1 MPIAPTYAVRET
13 ATNLRRNV
21 LMTLAAIVTMTIAMI
36 MTTAISLGFFGAGL
50 LVANQ
55 IGEMKELYYD
65 KLEVSIYL
73 KDDINAGQREAVT
86 AQLDSSPE
94 VAAGLRRNLT
104 MTIAM
109 IMTTAISLAFF
120 GAGLLVANQIG
131 DMKELYFDKLE
142 VSIYLK
148 DNATPV
154 QREAITSQLNASPE
168 IASFDYLDKK
178 AAYERFKKLFKGN
191 PQLISQATEDDLPAT
206 YLVRMKDPERYTIL
220 AQQFPNGKNGVD
232 QVQGQSEVL
241 DRIFSLFNG
250 VRNAAIA
257 LALLQ
262 ALAALLLI
270 SNTIQVA
277 AFNRRVETGIM
288 RLVGASRWYTQLPFV
303 LEAAL
308 AGLAGAV
315 LAVLG
320 LIAAKFLFVDK
331 TLAEPIRSGIVPP
344 IDLGSILAISPYVA
358 GVGVILASV
367 AAYVT
372 LRLYVRL

>member
-1 MPIAPTYAVRET
+1 MRLNFVFT
-13 ATNLRRNV
+13 
-21 LMTLAAIVTMTIAMI
+21 
-36 MTTAISLGFFGAGL
+36 
-50 LVANQ
+50 
-55 IGEMKELYYD
+55 
-65 KLEVSIYL
+65 
-73 KDDINAGQREAVT
+73 
-86 AQLDSSPE
+86 E

-120 GAGLLVANQIG
+120 GAGLLVANQID
-131 DMKELYFDKLE
+131 DMKELYYDKLE
-142 VSIYLK
+142 VSIYLQ
-148 DNATPV
+148 DTATAP
-154 QREAITSQLNASPE
+154 QREAISTQLDASPE
-168 IASFDYLDKK
+168 IASYQFLDKD
-178 AAYERFKKLFKGN
+178 AAFERFRKLFRNN
-191 PQLISQATEDDLPAT
+191 PQLLANTTKDDLPAT
-206 YLVRMKDPERYTIL
+206 YLVRMKDPERYTVL
-220 AQQFPNGKNGVD
+220 AQQFPAGKGGVEE
-232 QVQGQSEVL
+232 VQGQSEVL

-250 VRNAAIA
+250 IRNAAIA

-308 AGLAGAV
+308 AGLAGAL
-315 LAVLG
+315 LALGG

-344 IDLGSILAISPYVA
+344 IDVGTILAISPYVA
-358 GVGVILASV
+358 GVGVLLASV

>member
-1 MPIAPTYAVRET
+1 
-13 ATNLRRNV
+13 
-21 LMTLAAIVTMTIAMI
+21 MTIAM
-36 MTTAISLGFFGAGL
+36 
-50 LVANQ
+50 V
-55 IGEMKELYYD
+55 
-65 KLEVSIYL
+65 
-73 KDDINAGQREAVT
+73 
-86 AQLDSSPE
+86 
-94 VAAGLRRNLT
+94 
-104 MTIAM
+104 
-109 IMTTAISLAFF
+109 MTTAISLAFF

-131 DMKELYFDKLE
+131 DMKDLYFDKLE
-142 VSIYLK
+142 VSIYLR
-148 DNATPV
+148 DDATAA
-154 QREAITSQLNASPE
+154 QREAITAQLDSSPE
-168 IASFDYLDKK
+168 IASYQYLDKD
-178 AAYERFKKLFKGN
+178 AAFARFQKLFKGN
-191 PQLISQATEDDLPAT
+191 PQLISQATKDDLPAT
-206 YLVRMKDPERYTIL
+206 YLVRLKDPERYTVL
-220 AQQFPNGKNGVD
+220 AQQFPHDKAGVD
-232 QVQGQSEVL
+232 EVQGQSEVL

-315 LAVLG
+315 LALLG

-344 IDLGSILAISPYVA
+344 IDVGSILAISPYVA

>member
-1 MPIAPTYAVRET
+1 MRLNFVFT
-13 ATNLRRNV
+13 
-21 LMTLAAIVTMTIAMI
+21 
-36 MTTAISLGFFGAGL
+36 
-50 LVANQ
+50 
-55 IGEMKELYYD
+55 
-65 KLEVSIYL
+65 
-73 KDDINAGQREAVT
+73 
-86 AQLDSSPE
+86 E

-131 DMKELYFDKLE
+131 DMKTLYLDKLE
-142 VSIYLK
+142 VSVYMQDDATAAQRTSLN
-148 DNATPV
+148 NAL
-154 QREAITSQLNASPE
+154 EASPE
-168 IASFDYLDKK
+168 VENFQYLDK
-178 AAYERFKKLFKGN
+178 AAAFERFKKLFKGN
-191 PQLISQATEDDLPAT
+191 KELVSQATQDDLPAT
-206 YLVRMKDPERYTIL
+206 YLVKMKDPERYTVL
-220 AQQFPNGKNGVD
+220 AQQFPAGKNGVEE
-232 QVQGQSEVL
+232 VQGQSEVL

-315 LAVLG
+315 LALGG
-320 LIAAKFLFVDK
+320 LIAAKYLFVDK

-344 IDLGSILAISPYVA
+344 IDLGTILAISPYVA
-358 GVGVILASV
+358 GVGVALASI

>member
-1 MPIAPTYAVRET
+1 MGWVADVRMNFVFAEV
-13 ATNLRRNV
+13 ATGLRRN
-21 LMTLAAIVTMTIAMI
+21 LTMTVAMV

-73 KDDINAGQREAVT
+73 TDNINAQQREA
-86 AQLDSSPE
+86 APE
-94 VAAGLRRNLT
+94 VASYQYLT
-104 MTIAM
+104 
-109 IMTTAISLAFF
+109 
-120 GAGLLVANQIG
+120 
-131 DMKELYFDKLE
+131 KE
-142 VSIYLK
+142 
-148 DNATPV
+148 
-154 QREAITSQLNASPE
+154 EAY
-168 IASFDYLDKK
+168 D
-178 AAYERFKKLFKGN
+178 RFKRLFRGN
-191 PQLISQATEDDLPAT
+191 PQLVAQATPEDLPAT
-206 YLVRMKDPERYTIL
+206 YLVRMKDPERYTVL
-220 AQQFPNGKNGVD
+220 AQQFPAGKAGID

-315 LAVLG
+315 LAIGG
-320 LIAAKFLFVDK
+320 LFAAKYLFVDK

-344 IDLGSILAISPYVA
+344 IDVGTILTISPYVA
-358 GVGVILASV
+358 GAGVLLASV

>member
-1 MPIAPTYAVRET
+1 MRMNFVFTEVAAG
-13 ATNLRRNV
+13 LRRN
-21 LMTLAAIVTMTIAMI
+21 LTMTIAMI

-55 IGEMKELYYD
+55 IGDMKELYYD
-65 KLEVSIYL
+65 KLEVSVYL
-73 KDDINAGQREAVT
+73 QDTITAPQRAAVET
-86 AQLDSSPE
+86 QLKASPE
-94 VAAGLRRNLT
+94 VENYQFLT
-104 MTIAM
+104 KDQ
-109 IMTTAISLAFF
+109 AF
-120 GAGLLVANQIG
+120 
-131 DMKELYFDKLE
+131 D
-142 VSIYLK
+142 
-148 DNATPV
+148 
-154 QREAITSQLNASPE
+154 
-168 IASFDYLDKK
+168 
-178 AAYERFKKLFKGN
+178 RFKRLFRGN
-191 PQLISQATEDDLPAT
+191 PQLIANATRDDLPAT
-206 YLVRMKDPERYTIL
+206 YLVRMKDPERYTVL
-220 AQQFPNGKNGVD
+220 AQQFPAGKGGVD

-250 VRNAAIA
+250 IRNAAIA

-308 AGLAGAV
+308 AGFAGALLALAG
-315 LAVLG
+315 LL
-320 LIAAKFLFVDK
+320 AAKFLFIDK

-344 IDLGSILAISPYVA
+344 IDVGTILMISPYVA
-358 GVGVILASV
+358 GVGVLLASV

>member
-1 MPIAPTYAVRET
+1 MRLNFVF
-13 ATNLRRNV
+13 
-21 LMTLAAIVTMTIAMI
+21 
-36 MTTAISLGFFGAGL
+36 S
-50 LVANQ
+50 
-55 IGEMKELYYD
+55 
-65 KLEVSIYL
+65 
-73 KDDINAGQREAVT
+73 
-86 AQLDSSPE
+86 E

-109 IMTTAISLAFF
+109 VMTTAISLAFF

-154 QREAITSQLNASPE
+154 QREAITQQLDASPE
-168 IASFDYLDKK
+168 IASYDYLDKK

-288 RLVGASRWYTQLPFV
+288 RLVGASSIYIQLPFV
-303 LEAAL
+303 LEVVFSAMIGAAL
-308 AGLAGAV
+308 ACLSIVVVMQFFVPWLRGQLKIWPWIIWSDAVSAMVVIVVIALV
-315 LAVLG
+315 LAV
-320 LIAAKFLFVDK
+320 VP
-331 TLAEPIRSGIVPP
+331 TLLMTRKYLKV
-344 IDLGSILAISPYVA
+344 
-358 GVGVILASV
+358 
-367 AAYVT
+367 
-372 LRLYVRL
+372 

>member
-1 MPIAPTYAVRET
+1 MRMNFVFT
-13 ATNLRRNV
+13 
-21 LMTLAAIVTMTIAMI
+21 
-36 MTTAISLGFFGAGL
+36 
-50 LVANQ
+50 
-55 IGEMKELYYD
+55 
-65 KLEVSIYL
+65 
-73 KDDINAGQREAVT
+73 
-86 AQLDSSPE
+86 E

-120 GAGLLVANQIG
+120 GAGLLVAQQIG
-131 DMKELYFDKLE
+131 DMKELYYDKLE
-142 VSIYLK
+142 VSIYLQDK
-148 DNATPV
+148 VSAA
-154 QREAITSQLNASPE
+154 QREAVTAQLDASPE
-168 IASFDYLDKK
+168 VEGYEYLDK
-178 AAYERFKKLFKGN
+178 AAAFARFKELFKGN
-191 PQLISQATEDDLPAT
+191 PQLVNQATEDDLPAT
-206 YLVRMKDPERYTIL
+206 YLVRMKDPERYTVL
-220 AQQFPNGKNGVD
+220 AQQFPAGKNGVD

-315 LAVLG
+315 LAIGG
-320 LIAAKFLFVDK
+320 LFAAKFLFVDK

-344 IDLGSILAISPYVA
+344 IDVGTILMISPYVA
-358 GVGVILASV
+358 GVGVLLASV

>member
-1 MPIAPTYAVRET
+1 MRLNFVFT
-13 ATNLRRNV
+13 
-21 LMTLAAIVTMTIAMI
+21 
-36 MTTAISLGFFGAGL
+36 
-50 LVANQ
+50 
-55 IGEMKELYYD
+55 
-65 KLEVSIYL
+65 
-73 KDDINAGQREAVT
+73 
-86 AQLDSSPE
+86 E

-131 DMKELYFDKLE
+131 DMKTLYLDKLE
-142 VSIYLK
+142 VSVYMQ
-148 DNATPV
+148 DDATAT
-154 QREAITSQLNASPE
+154 QRSAIESQLKTSPE
-168 IASFDYLDKK
+168 VENFQYLDK
-178 AAYERFKKLFKGN
+178 AAAFERFKKLFKGN
-191 PQLISQATEDDLPAT
+191 PQLVNQATPDDLPAT
-206 YLVRMKDPERYTIL
+206 YLVKMKDPERYTVL
-220 AQQFPNGKNGVD
+220 AQQFPAGKAGVEE
-232 QVQGQSEVL
+232 VQGQSEVL

-308 AGLAGAV
+308 AGLAGAI
-315 LAVLG
+315 LALG
-320 LIAAKFLFVDK
+320 GLVAAKFLFVDK

-344 IDLGSILAISPYVA
+344 IDLGTILAISPYVA
-358 GVGVILASV
+358 GVGVALASI

>member
-1 MPIAPTYAVRET
+1 MRLNFVFT
-13 ATNLRRNV
+13 
-21 LMTLAAIVTMTIAMI
+21 
-36 MTTAISLGFFGAGL
+36 
-50 LVANQ
+50 
-55 IGEMKELYYD
+55 
-65 KLEVSIYL
+65 
-73 KDDINAGQREAVT
+73 
-86 AQLDSSPE
+86 E

-148 DNATPV
+148 DDATPV

-191 PQLISQATEDDLPAT
+191 PQLISQATADDLPAT

-315 LAVLG
+315 LALLG
-320 LIAAKFLFVDK
+320 LVAAKFLFVDK

>member
-1 MPIAPTYAVRET
+1 MRLNFVF
-13 ATNLRRNV
+13 
-21 LMTLAAIVTMTIAMI
+21 
-36 MTTAISLGFFGAGL
+36 S
-50 LVANQ
+50 
-55 IGEMKELYYD
+55 
-65 KLEVSIYL
+65 
-73 KDDINAGQREAVT
+73 
-86 AQLDSSPE
+86 E

-120 GAGLLVANQIG
+120 GAGLLVANQIE
-131 DMKELYFDKLE
+131 DMKDLYYDKLE
-142 VSIYLK
+142 VSIYLQ
-148 DNATPV
+148 DTASGP
-154 QREAITSQLNASPE
+154 QREAIQAQLDSSPE
-168 IASFDYLDKK
+168 VADWQFLTKEK
-178 AAYERFKKLFKGN
+178 AYERFQELFKNN
-191 PQLISQATEDDLPAT
+191 PQLLANTTQDDLPAT
-206 YLVRMKDPERYTIL
+206 YLVRMKDPERYTVL
-220 AQQFPNGKNGVD
+220 AQQFPAGKGGVD

-315 LAVLG
+315 LALGG

-331 TLAEPIRSGIVPP
+331 TLAEPIRSGIVPG
-344 IDLGSILAISPYVA
+344 IDLGDVLAISPFVA

>member
-1 MPIAPTYAVRET
+1 
-13 ATNLRRNV
+13 
-21 LMTLAAIVTMTIAMI
+21 
-36 MTTAISLGFFGAGL
+36 
-50 LVANQ
+50 
-55 IGEMKELYYD
+55 
-65 KLEVSIYL
+65 
-73 KDDINAGQREAVT
+73 
-86 AQLDSSPE
+86 
-94 VAAGLRRNLT
+94 
-104 MTIAM
+104 M

-148 DNATPV
+148 DDATSA
-154 QREAITSQLNASPE
+154 QREEVDSQLQASPE
-168 IASFDYLDKK
+168 IASFSYLDKK

-315 LAVLG
+315 LALLG
-320 LIAAKFLFVDK
+320 LVAAKFLFVDK

-344 IDLGSILAISPYVA
+344 IDLGAILAISPYVA

>member
-1 MPIAPTYAVRET
+1 MRMSFVMSEVVAG
-13 ATNLRRNV
+13 LRRN
-21 LMTLAAIVTMTIAMI
+21 LTMTIAMI
-36 MTTAISLGFFGAGL
+36 LTTGISLGFFGAAL
-50 LVANQ
+50 LGANQ
-55 IGEMKELYYD
+55 ISEMKELYYD

-73 KDDINAGQREAVT
+73 KDDITPPQRQSVETELKA
-86 AQLDSSPE
+86 SPE
-94 VAAGLRRNLT
+94 VQSYQFLT
-104 MTIAM
+104 KEQ
-109 IMTTAISLAFF
+109 AF
-120 GAGLLVANQIG
+120 
-131 DMKELYFDKLE
+131 
-142 VSIYLK
+142 
-148 DNATPV
+148 
-154 QREAITSQLNASPE
+154 
-168 IASFDYLDKK
+168 
-178 AAYERFKKLFKGN
+178 ERFKRLFRAN
-191 PQLISQATEDDLPAT
+191 PQLLANATKDDLPAT
-206 YLVRMKDPERYTIL
+206 YLVRMKDPERYTVL
-220 AQQFPNGKNGVD
+220 AQQFPAGKGGVD

-241 DRIFSLFNG
+241 DRIFALFNG
-250 VRNAAIA
+250 IRNAAIA

-308 AGLAGAV
+308 AGLAGAL
-315 LAVLG
+315 LALGG

-344 IDLGSILAISPYVA
+344 IDVSTILAISPYVA
-358 GVGVILASV
+358 GVGVLLASV

>member
-1 MPIAPTYAVRET
+1 MRLNFVFT
-13 ATNLRRNV
+13 
-21 LMTLAAIVTMTIAMI
+21 
-36 MTTAISLGFFGAGL
+36 
-50 LVANQ
+50 
-55 IGEMKELYYD
+55 
-65 KLEVSIYL
+65 
-73 KDDINAGQREAVT
+73 
-86 AQLDSSPE
+86 E

-148 DNATPV
+148 DDATPK
-154 QREAITSQLNASPE
+154 QREAITSQLDASPE
-168 IASFDYLDKK
+168 IASYDYLDKK
-178 AAYERFKKLFKGN
+178 AAYDRFKKLFKGN
-191 PQLISQATEDDLPAT
+191 PQLISQATADDLPAT
-206 YLVRMKDPERYTIL
+206 YLVRMKDPERYTVL
-220 AQQFPNGKNGVD
+220 AQQFPNGKAGVD

-320 LIAAKFLFVDK
+320 LIAAKYLFVDK

>member
-1 MPIAPTYAVRET
+1 MRLNFVF
-13 ATNLRRNV
+13 
-21 LMTLAAIVTMTIAMI
+21 
-36 MTTAISLGFFGAGL
+36 S
-50 LVANQ
+50 
-55 IGEMKELYYD
+55 
-65 KLEVSIYL
+65 
-73 KDDINAGQREAVT
+73 
-86 AQLDSSPE
+86 E
-94 VAAGLRRNLT
+94 VATGLRRNLT

-131 DMKELYFDKLE
+131 DMKELYYDKLE
-142 VSIYLK
+142 VSIYLQ
-148 DNATPV
+148 DDVTAA
-154 QREAITSQLNASPE
+154 QRESITGQLDSSPE
-168 IASFDYLDKK
+168 VASYQYLTKEQ
-178 AAYERFKKLFKGN
+178 AFERFKKLFKGN
-191 PQLISQATEDDLPAT
+191 PQLIAQATADDLPET
-206 YLVRMKDPERYTIL
+206 YLVRMKDPERYTVL
-220 AQQFPNGKNGVD
+220 SQQFPSGQNGVD
-232 QVQGQSEVL
+232 QVQGQSAVL

-315 LAVLG
+315 LAMGG

-344 IDLGSILAISPYVA
+344 IDMGTLLAISPVVA

>member
-1 MPIAPTYAVRET
+1 MRLNFVFT
-13 ATNLRRNV
+13 
-21 LMTLAAIVTMTIAMI
+21 
-36 MTTAISLGFFGAGL
+36 
-50 LVANQ
+50 
-55 IGEMKELYYD
+55 
-65 KLEVSIYL
+65 
-73 KDDINAGQREAVT
+73 
-86 AQLDSSPE
+86 E

-142 VSIYLK
+142 VSVYLQ
-148 DNATPV
+148 DTVTSA
-154 QREAITSQLNASPE
+154 QREAIDSQLKASPE
-168 IASFDYLDKK
+168 IASYKYLDKD
-178 AAYERFKKLFKGN
+178 AAFARFKQLFKGN
-191 PQLISQATEDDLPAT
+191 PQLVSQATKDDLPAT
-206 YLVRMKDPERYTIL
+206 YLIKMKDPERYTVL
-220 AQQFPNGKNGVD
+220 AQQFPAGKNGVEE
-232 QVQGQSEVL
+232 VQGQSEVL

-315 LAVLG
+315 LALGG

-344 IDLGSILAISPYVA
+344 IDLGTILAITPYVA
-358 GVGVILASV
+358 GVGVVLASV

>member
-1 MPIAPTYAVRET
+1 MRMNFVFSEVAAG
-13 ATNLRRNV
+13 LRRN
-21 LMTLAAIVTMTIAMI
+21 LTMTVAMI

-55 IGEMKELYYD
+55 IGEMKDLYYD

-73 KDDINAGQREAVT
+73 ADGVTEPQRLAINTQLEA
-86 AQLDSSPE
+86 SPE
-94 VAAGLRRNLT
+94 VASFEYLNKDQ
-104 MTIAM
+104 
-109 IMTTAISLAFF
+109 AF
-120 GAGLLVANQIG
+120 
-131 DMKELYFDKLE
+131 
-142 VSIYLK
+142 
-148 DNATPV
+148 
-154 QREAITSQLNASPE
+154 
-168 IASFDYLDKK
+168 
-178 AAYERFKKLFKGN
+178 ERFQRLFRGN
-191 PQLISQATEDDLPAT
+191 PQLLANATKEDLPET
-206 YLVRMKDPERYTIL
+206 YLVRMKDPERYTVL
-220 AQQFPNGKNGVD
+220 AQQFPAGKAGVD

-250 VRNAAIA
+250 IRNAAIA

-308 AGLAGAV
+308 AGLAGAI
-315 LAVLG
+315 LAIAG
-320 LIAAKFLFVDK
+320 LFAAKFLFVDK

-344 IDLGSILAISPYVA
+344 IDVGTILMISPYVA
-358 GVGVILASV
+358 GAGVLLASV